1 MVKLTSLK
9 MRRMSLGLRQIDIS
23 IETGITPSRYSL
35 IENELAEPKPQEA
48 ELIEGFLTTVQKQ
61 RHDSRLLGREVRVS
75 ASP

>member
-9 MRRMSLGLRQIDIS
+9 MRRMSLGLRQIDVS

-48 ELIEGFLTTVQKQ
+48 ELIEKFLSAVQKQ
-61 RHDSRLLGREVRVS
+61 NHDLQALRS
-75 ASP
+75 AGVNP